1 VSVTTLVFTL
11 LSHLRG
17 LRLEHVLVADTG
29 LSLSL
34 STTRRTA
41 QCPLCSRRS
50 RRVHS
55 RYLRTIADLP
65 WAGRSIILRVQVRRF
80 FCRNRHCPRAI
91 FAERLPTLV
100 APRARRTCGLQALLL
115 DIACA
120 LGGQA
125 GARLAARQG
134 MPTSR
139 ATLLRLVHQAPLPA
153 VGSPRVLGVDDWS
166 QRRGHTY
173 GTILVDA
180 EQRRPVDLLPD
191 RTATSL
197 AEWLQAHPTIEVVT
211 RDRSPTYAE
220 GAARGAPQ
228 AVHVADRFHVLDD
241 LGDAVERVLDRHR
254 SALRE
259 LTLPSTLATVG
270 AAQDQMADHKHA
282 SGSGLGRI
290 SREQRRQNEQRALRM
305 DRYARL
311 QVLKQQGWKIDAIA
325 RELGLGRRTI
335 ERWNRVAGFPERKPR
350 RRPPNPLAP
359 YADYLERRWNE
370 GCHTGLQ
377 LWREVCAQ
385 GYRGRQGAIWPVLR
399 RLRQGYPPIQEL
411 DPQWSQRLVRRPPS
425 PRRMA
430 GVWLRRAADRT
441 QAEHQALERFLELCP
456 EARLAFSL
464 TERFTSLLREGRSD
478 ALEAWLEDASTSGLP
493 EFHSF
498 ATGLRR
504 DQPAIVAAV
513 TLPYSNGQTEGQIT
527 KLKLLKRSMYGR
539 ASFELLRRRVLLAA

>member
-1 VSVTTLVFTL
+1 
-11 LSHLRG
+11 
-17 LRLEHVLVADTG
+17 
-29 LSLSL
+29 
-34 STTRRTA
+34 
-41 QCPLCSRRS
+41 
-50 RRVHS
+50 
-55 RYLRTIADLP
+55 
-65 WAGRSIILRVQVRRF
+65 
-80 FCRNRHCPRAI
+80 
-91 FAERLPTLV
+91 
-100 APRARRTCGLQALLL
+100 LL
-115 DIACA
+115 DIAYA

-125 GARLAARQG
+125 GARFVARQG

-166 QRRGHTY
+166 QQRGHTY

-180 EQRRPVDLLPD
+180 EQRRPVELLPD

-197 AEWLQAHPTIEVVT
+197 AEWLQAYPSIEVVT
-211 RDRSPTYAE
+211 RDRSATYAE

-228 AVHVADRFHVLDD
+228 AIQVADRFHVIDD
-241 LGDAVERVLDRHR
+241 LGDVIERVVDRHR

-259 LTLPSTLATVG
+259 LTLPSMLTTLGAT
-270 AAQDQMADHKHA
+270 QDQLADRERTP
-282 SGSGLGRI
+282 GSGLGRL
-290 SREQRRQNEQRALRM
+290 SREQRRQTEQRALRM
-305 DRYARL
+305 DRYARW

-325 RELGLGRRTI
+325 RELGIGRRTI
-335 ERWNRVAGFPERKPR
+335 ERWNRVDGFPERKPR
-350 RRPPNPLAP
+350 QRPPNSLAP
-359 YADYLERRWNE
+359 YADYLVRRWNE

-385 GYRGRQGAIWPVLR
+385 GYRGPQGAIWPVLH
-399 RLRQGYPPIQEL
+399 RLRQGDPPIQEL
-411 DPQWSQRLVRRPPS
+411 DPQWSRRLVRRPPS

-441 QAEHQALERFLELCP
+441 HAERDALARFLDLCP

-464 TERFTSLLREGRSD
+464 TEPFTSLLREGRSD
-478 ALEAWLEDASTSGLP
+478 ALEAWLEDATTSGLP

-504 DQPAIVAAV
+504 DQAAIVAAV
-513 TLPYSNGQTEGQIT
+513 SLPYSNGQTEGRIT

-539 ASFELLRRRVLLAA
+539 ASFELLRRRVLLAV